1 MFDSYNKWA
10 LLLISLLVLPVAN
23 ANAPSSYEGQSGN
36 ILFILLIAMPF
47 FSILFSLILAFYALS
62 IRNEHGKIPG
72 SLKFIVVAFFLHIGL
87 AIVLLK
93 FKSWVAVNLGFPL
106 IPSML
111 VLTNILLVLLIAKL
125 VHLKKSKDIFVIFL
139 VLFFV
144 FVSVSVF
151 LTAIATS

>member
-23 ANAPSSYEGQSGN
+23 ANAPSSYEGQRGI
-36 ILFILLIAMPF
+36 ILFILLMPF
-47 FSILFSLILAFYALS
+47 FSILFSLILAFYALF

-144 FVSVSVF
+144 FVIVLV
-151 LTAIATS
+151 LLIATS

>member
-1 MFDSYNKWA
+1 MFDSHNKWA
-10 LLLISLLVLPVAN
+10 LLLISLLVIPVAN
-23 ANAPSSYEGQSGN
+23 AHAPSSYEGQSGN
-36 ILFILLIAMPF
+36 ILFFILLISMPF
-47 FSILFSLILAFYALS
+47 FSILFSLILAFYALF

-93 FKSWVAVNLGFPL
+93 FKSWVEVYLGFPL

-144 FVSVSVF
+144 FVIVLVL
-151 LTAIATS
+151 LTATKP